1 MKKYKSPVVVI
12 NGYDIDKERIMHYT
26 GNDEMDICIFKAN
39 LLSYITDISSKLNTP
54 ELGNRDPHSVVY
66 TINSIPNSV
75 YLKVLNAS
83 EELYPINVVSNLIS
97 ETLRF
102 CNFPHSAYKLTEFI
116 STQIRQQGDTKS

>member
-12 NGYDIDKERIMHYT
+12 NGYDVDKERIMHYT

-39 LLSYITDISSKLNTP
+39 LLSYITDVSSKLNTP

-83 EELYPINVVSNLIS
+83 EELYPIKYPPQVHLQV
-97 ETLRF
+97 
-102 CNFPHSAYKLTEFI
+102 AKLNAGLHL
-116 STQIRQQGDTKS
+116 QWLPLH